1 MSLIPFTRAA
11 RPLGTTTCALALAVL
26 LVGCG
31 SDDTTGTAS
40 DSAPADVA
48 SGAPAGGPGGG
59 GAMPG
64 AFGEIAAVDGDVL
77 QVQSQMTG
85 QVAVTVTDA
94 TTITDQA
101 AATLADVAAGV
112 CVVVR
117 TADGGDAGSDGAATE
132 VTASSV
138 AISEAGDDGCAAG
151 FGGGGFPGGGERP
164 TDMPTDLPTDLPSDF
179 PSDMPSGGPGGG
191 GRPGGG
197 FGTVGE
203 VKSVSADGFVVE
215 GQDGDVTV
223 TVGTDTTYTKQVASD
238 SSALTVGRCV
248 QAQGDADDTGAV
260 TAETIRVSDKVDDQ
274 CGR

>member
-1 MSLIPFTRAA
+1 MSLTRIA
-11 RPLGTTTCALALAVL
+11 RASRPIGTTTCGLALAVL

-31 SDDTTGTAS
+31 SGETTGTAS
-40 DSAPADVA
+40 DSAPADAA
-48 SGAPAGGPGGG
+48 SGAPAGGPEG

-77 QVQSQMTG
+77 QVQSRMTG
-85 QVAVTVTDA
+85 QVAVTVTDS
-94 TTITDQA
+94 TTVTDQA
-101 AATLADVAAGV
+101 AATSADVTAGV

-117 TADGGDAGSDGAATE
+117 TADGGDAAGSDAAATE

-138 AISEAGDDGCAAG
+138 AISEAGDDGCTAG
-151 FGGGGFPGGGERP
+151 FGGGGGFPGGGERP
-164 TDMPTDLPTDLPSDF
+164 TGMPTDLPSDLPTDLPS
-179 PSDMPSGGPGGG
+179 GGPGG

-197 FGTVGE
+197 FGAVGE
-203 VKSVSADGFVVE
+203 VRSVTADGFVLE

-223 TVGTDTTYTKQVASD
+223 TVGADTTYTKQVASD

>member
-1 MSLIPFTRAA
+1 MYLTHLTRAA
-11 RPLGTTTCALALAVL
+11 RPLGTTTCALTLAAV

-31 SDDTTGTAS
+31 SDDPADTAS
-40 DSAPADVA
+40 DAAPTDAA

-59 GAMPG
+59 MPG

-77 QVQSQMTG
+77 QVQSPMTG
-85 QVAVTVTDA
+85 QVAVTVTDT
-94 TTITDQA
+94 TTITAQA
-101 AATLADVAAGV
+101 AAKLADVTAGA

-117 TADGGDAGSDGAATE
+117 TADGSDAGSDTATE
-132 VTASSV
+132 VTAASV
-138 AISEAGDDGCAAG
+138 AVSEAGDDGCAAG
-151 FGGGGFPGGGERP
+151 SGGGVFPGGGERP
-164 TDMPTDLPTDLPSDF
+164 TGMPTDLPSDLPSDF
-179 PSDMPSGGPGGG
+179 PSDLPSGGPGG
-191 GRPGGG
+191 PGGG

-203 VKSVSADGFVVE
+203 VRSVSADGFVVE

-223 TVGTDTTYTKQVASD
+223 TVGADTTYTRQVAADSD
-238 SSALTVGRCV
+238 ALTVGRCV

>member
-1 MSLIPFTRAA
+1 MSLTHLTRAA

-31 SDDTTGTAS
+31 SDDATDTAS
-40 DSAPADVA
+40 DSSPAGAA
-48 SGAPAGGPGGG
+48 SGAPAGGPAGGL
-59 GAMPG
+59 PG

-77 QVQSQMTG
+77 QVQSPMTG

-94 TTITDQA
+94 TTITALA
-101 AATLADVAAGV
+101 AAKPADVTAGS

-117 TADGGDAGSDGAATE
+117 TADGDDAGSDTAATE
-132 VTASSV
+132 VTAASV

-164 TDMPTDLPTDLPSDF
+164 TDLPTDLPSDF
-179 PSDMPSGGPGGG
+179 PSDLPSGGPGG

-223 TVGTDTTYTKQVASD
+223 TVGADTTYSKQVAAD
-238 SSALTVGRCV
+238 ASALTVGRCV

-260 TAETIRVSDKVDDQ
+260 TAATIRVSDKVDDQ

>member
-1 MSLIPFTRAA
+1 MSLTHLTRAA

-31 SDDTTGTAS
+31 SDETTDIAG
-40 DSAPADVA
+40 DSAPADAA

-59 GAMPG
+59 GGMPG

-85 QVAVTVTDA
+85 QVAVTVTAD

-101 AATLADVAAGV
+101 AAKLADVPAGA

-117 TADGGDAGSDGAATE
+117 AADAGSDAAATE

-164 TDMPTDLPTDLPSDF
+164 TDMPTDMPTDLPSDF

-191 GRPGGG
+191 RPGGG
-197 FGTVGE
+197 FGTVGQ

-223 TVGTDTTYTKQVASD
+223 TVGADTTYTKQVAAD
-238 SSALTVGRCV
+238 RSALSVGRCV